1 MFKALKNFF
10 SGKSNPD
17 SVEKAAIASMESQ
30 FSHMLQEAVTVETR
44 SVDPDENVATPKGAE
59 ISYLDARAL
68 EFWDGR
74 RTDYEIPSYYSESA
88 FGRNVGPALKRLLQ
102 GGYLERS
109 GVEKNISLKTIPELK
124 AVLAEHELKTSGK
137 KGELICRLRDNLS
150 EYELLELFPTGVYSM
165 TEKGHA
171 AIKPYTILHKN
182 DIYSLGFSYYRLLS
196 ERESNPNV
204 SDEDLLVRL
213 LSQDVQKCYVS
224 SDISKFQNVI
234 TRSARFLQ
242 ENGAMQQA
250 MDSYILGF
258 FAFEMQVKDY
268 PQMHTRGQASYLAAR
283 IEECGKLEDYTL
295 EQVVERIRTT
305 LEKNRP
311 FGLATRQNINFVISV
326 FKEAL
331 SV

>member
-10 SGKSNPD
+10 SGKSNQD
-17 SVEKAAIASMESQ
+17 SVEKAAIAATESQ
-30 FSHMLQEAVTVETR
+30 LSHMLQESVTVETR

-68 EFWDGR
+68 EFWDGK

-102 GGYLERS
+102 GGYLKRS
-109 GVEKNISLKTIPELK
+109 SVDKNISLKTIPELK

-165 TEKGHA
+165 TEKGHT
-171 AIKPYTILHKN
+171 AIKPYTIIHVN

-196 ERESNPNV
+196 ERENNPNV
-204 SDEDLLVRL
+204 SDEDLLVKL
-213 LSQDVQKCYVS
+213 LSHETQKCYMS
-224 SDISKFQNVI
+224 RDISKFQEVV
-234 TRSARFLQ
+234 TKSARFLL
-242 ENGAMQQA
+242 ENGAIQQA
-250 MDSYILGF
+250 LDSYILGF

-268 PQMHTRGQASYLAAR
+268 PQMHTRGQSAYLAAR
-283 IEECGKLEDYTL
+283 IEECGKVEGYTL
-295 EQVVERIRTT
+295 EQVIERIRTT
-305 LEKNRP
+305 LEKNHP

-326 FKEAL
+326 FKKVL